1 MVKETADSELALF
14 LVLTF
19 ALKFTLLVKRRKDS
33 LKKEESR
40 GGGRGSRRELWTYGQ
55 TDTLSVRK
63 LFRQTDR

>member
-1 MVKETADSELALF
+1 M
-14 LVLTF
+14 VLTF

-40 GGGRGSRRELWTYGQ
+40 RGGRGSRRELWTYGQ